1 MSKNVAVFVD
11 VANIFYAAKAAG
23 VDIDY
28 VTLLKSATAGRDFV
42 RAYAYTG
49 LDPENENQKQF
60 HGFLARSGYKV
71 VSKDIRKYGD
81 GRVKA
86 NLDIELVVDLM
97 RMAEKLDV
105 AVIISGD
112 GDFAPA
118 IYAVQQQGVRVEV
131 ISFRGNT
138 SSDLIDAADIFID
151 ISSVAKVEKGARS
164 GRRVAA
170 EGDLSMTEVPDKESG
185 VTPRRRRRESDEKP
199 DRTVRPARRRGSQTA
214 VPSEAEAAVPDVVR
228 PAAAL
233 VALPGERLSRGPV
246 QVVAPVEVD
255 VEMDVAEIPG
265 ETQPEEGHRRRR
277 RRGGRG
283 RGRGGR
289 GAEVGQVGE
298 AEEAGDTSPDESEAD
313 IPEFA
318 DEVLPLPQHSGFG
331 SVWDSQIGVAPERRS
346 GPAPTPRGADPVDD
360 LEVEG
365 EPEVPEYL
373 LAERRQQD
381 RNRGGRGGRS
391 GGYRSAIDRERY
403 GTGPRPGY
411 QRGPARPARSAR
423 PMSGGRASAQAMEP
437 IEQTPGGD
445 PWSEV
450 PPDVQ
455 EMLRAELARRQA
467 ASGQAAGGRQS
478 GGKRTSDA
486 QAEAATPDATPV
498 EAPVPVEEA
507 TPKRTTRKRTSGAPA
522 EAATTDA
529 SPVQAPVPVEE
540 AKPKRTTR
548 KRTTKPAEASEA

>member
-1 MSKNVAVFVD
+1 
-11 VANIFYAAKAAG
+11 
-23 VDIDY
+23 
-28 VTLLKSATAGRDFV
+28 
-42 RAYAYTG
+42 
-49 LDPENENQKQF
+49 
-60 HGFLARSGYKV
+60 
-71 VSKDIRKYGD
+71 
-81 GRVKA
+81 
-86 NLDIELVVDLM
+86 
-97 RMAEKLDV
+97 
-105 AVIISGD
+105 
-112 GDFAPA
+112 
-118 IYAVQQQGVRVEV
+118 
-131 ISFRGNT
+131 
-138 SSDLIDAADIFID
+138 
-151 ISSVAKVEKGARS
+151 
-164 GRRVAA
+164 
-170 EGDLSMTEVPDKESG
+170 
-185 VTPRRRRRESDEKP
+185 
-199 DRTVRPARRRGSQTA
+199 
-214 VPSEAEAAVPDVVR
+214 VPDVVR

-313 IPEFA
+313 IPEFT

-360 LEVEG
+360 LEGEG
-365 EPEVPEYL
+365 GPEVPEYL

-478 GGKRTSDA
+478 GGKRTSGV
-486 QAEAATPDATPV
+486 QAEAATTDATPV
-498 EAPVPVEEA
+498 EAPAPVEGA
-507 TPKRTTRKRTSGAPA
+507 TPKRSTRKRTSSAPA

-529 SPVQAPVPVEE
+529 SPVEAPVPVEE